1 MNKLNPDVEIL
12 QLESVLDVVN
22 SCDIMININTEFFP
36 STIVYEGLIL
46 NKPIMNIRMMD
57 ELHKIEL
64 VTDDAVLSVSD
75 NDDLEESIKQILFDQ
90 DLRKKLITNGQK
102 HLKRYFNNQKSA
114 SEELAKIL
122 TSI

>member
-1 MNKLNPDVEIL
+1 
-12 QLESVLDVVN
+12 
-22 SCDIMININTEFFP
+22 
-36 STIVYEGLIL
+36 
-46 NKPIMNIRMMD
+46 MNIRMMD